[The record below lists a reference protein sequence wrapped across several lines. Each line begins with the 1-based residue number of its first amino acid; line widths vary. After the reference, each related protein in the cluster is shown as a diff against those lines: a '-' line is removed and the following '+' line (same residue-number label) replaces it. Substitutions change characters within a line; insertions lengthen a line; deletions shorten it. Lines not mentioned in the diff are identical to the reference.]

1 MALNITNNYS
11 NPQVSILQKFHNAY
25 KNNEVEKKVTHKNN
39 LSEITQPTDIQANE
53 IREYLSVDEKRVLK
67 EVFGDLS
74 VDKKTN
80 TPYSC
85 TKSVDFLKGSQIDI
99 RL

>member
-1 MALNITNNYS
+1 MALNITNNYI
-11 NPQVSILQKFHNAY
+11 NPQATVLQKFHNAY
-25 KNNEVEKKVTHKNN
+25 KNNEVEKKVAQKNN
-39 LSEITQPTDIQANE
+39 MAELVQPADVQANV

-74 VDKKTN
+74 VDKNTN

-85 TKSVDFLKGSQIDI
+85 TRSVDFLKGSQIDI

>member
-1 MALNITNNYS
+1 MALNITNNYI
-11 NPQVSILQKFHNAY
+11 NPQATVLQKFHNAY
-25 KNNEVEKKVTHKNN
+25 KNNEVEKKVAQKNN
-39 LSEITQPTDIQANE
+39 LLEIMQPADIQANV

-74 VDKKTN
+74 VDKNTN
-80 TPYSC
+80 TPYSG
-85 TKSVDFLKGSQIDI
+85 TKGVDFLKGSQIDI